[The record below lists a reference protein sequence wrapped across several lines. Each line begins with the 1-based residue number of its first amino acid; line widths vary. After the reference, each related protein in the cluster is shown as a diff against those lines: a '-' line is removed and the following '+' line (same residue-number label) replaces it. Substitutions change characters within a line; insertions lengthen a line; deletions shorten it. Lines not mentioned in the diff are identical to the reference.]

1 MSTNRDSQRS
11 LRSRRYWSP
20 LRSRVSTAIVKSVY
34 ENLAADLQAYK
45 HAVDQDD
52 QPAPVQETR
61 RAKINDAIGAAMLMF
76 HTADHKQRVKA
87 IKHYMRLASIKP
99 SDTVLPGA
107 ADETDEAGATAEAAA
122 PIGAHEEAKAP
133 GESHEGSPFDFSS
146 LAAMNADEAV

>member
-34 ENLAADLQAYK
+34 ENLAADLLAYK

-52 QPAPVQETR
+52 QPATVQETR
-61 RAKINDAIGAAMLMF
+61 RAKINDALGAAMLMF
-76 HTADHKQRVKA
+76 HTADHKHRVKA

-99 SDTVLPGA
+99 SDTVLS

-122 PIGAHEEAKAP
+122 PIEAHEETNAP
-133 GESHEGSPFDFSS
+133 GESHEASPFDFGS
-146 LAAMNADEAV
+146 LAAMNADQAV

>member
-34 ENLAADLQAYK
+34 ENLAADLLAYK

-52 QPAPVQETR
+52 QPATVQETR
-61 RAKINDAIGAAMLMF
+61 RAKINDALGAAMLMF
-76 HTADHKQRVKA
+76 HAADHKHRVKA

-99 SDTVLPGA
+99 SDTVLPGT
-107 ADETDEAGATAEAAA
+107 ADEPGATAEAAA
-122 PIGAHEEAKAP
+122 PIEAHAETTAP
-133 GESHEGSPFDFSS
+133 GEFDFAS